1 MKKNLSL
8 LCLVAMLFE
17 VHTALAGDVK
27 TEKVTLVG
35 KRIVEFVPEGYDAYR
50 TPSLML
56 VREPEK
62 IGEVPQ
68 NWTLIPQF
76 TSVDGKANASLNVPA
91 GTSLYGGGEVTGPLL
106 RNGQKIKLWNTDN
119 GMYRVD
125 GGSRLYQTHPWV
137 LGVRP
142 DGTAFGVLFDSF
154 WKAELITNSD
164 KIEFNTEGAPFRTY
178 VIDRKTPQEVLKGL
192 AELTGTISMP
202 PRWSLG
208 YHQSRFSYVPEARVK
223 EVADTFREKKIPC
236 DVIVVVAFGQIL
248 SKEILD
254 YPKFGCI
261 NVHASLLPR
270 WRGAAPMQ
278 WAILE
283 GDEKTGVTTM
293 QMAEGLDTGDMLLKA
308 ETVIEKEDTAETIHD
323 RLSEMGKDLLL
334 ETLEKVEKGEIVPQ
348 KQDDSLSCYA
358 KMLKKDMGK
367 IDMNWDAAKVERY
380 IRGMN
385 SWPSAY
391 TTFRGKTLKLW
402 RANVLAENTG
412 EKPGTVVDVLK
423 NSFIVQTGDGC
434 LEFLEVQLEGKKRMD
449 AGSFLRGVKIEK
461 GDCLC

>member
-1 MKKNLSL
+1 MNVIFMGTPDFSVPVLEGLIASKEHTVTAVVTQPDKARGRSGK
-8 LCLVAMLFE
+8 LVF
-17 VHTALAGDVK
+17 
-27 TEKVTLVG
+27 
-35 KRIVEFVPEGYDAYR
+35 
-50 TPSLML
+50 TP
-56 VREPEK
+56 
-62 IGEVPQ
+62 
-68 NWTLIPQF
+68 
-76 TSVDGKANASLNVPA
+76 
-91 GTSLYGGGEVTGPLL
+91 
-106 RNGQKIKLWNTDN
+106 
-119 GMYRVD
+119 
-125 GGSRLYQTHPWV
+125 
-137 LGVRP
+137 
-142 DGTAFGVLFDSF
+142 
-154 WKAELITNSD
+154 
-164 KIEFNTEGAPFRTY
+164 
-178 VIDRKTPQEVLKGL
+178 
-192 AELTGTISMP
+192 
-202 PRWSLG
+202 
-208 YHQSRFSYVPEARVK
+208 VK
-223 EVADTFREKKIPC
+223 EVAVENDIPVYTPARVKDAEFVEQLRKIPC
-236 DVIVVVAFGQIL
+236 DVIVVVAFGQLL

-254 YPKFGCI
+254 YPKYGCI

-293 QMAEGLDTGDMLLKA
+293 QMSEGLDTGDMLLKA

-323 RLSEMGKDLLL
+323 RLSRMGKYLLL

-348 KQDDSLSCYA
+348 KQDDILSCYA

-391 TTFRGKTLKLW
+391 AEFRGKTLKLW
-402 RANVLAENTG
+402 RANVLPWNTG
-412 EKPGTVVDVLK
+412 HKPGMVVDVLK

-434 LEFLEVQLEGKKRMD
+434 LELLEVQLEGKKRMD

>member
-1 MKKNLSL
+1 MRVIFMGTPDFSVGTLEAIIEAGHEVA
-8 LCLVAMLFE
+8 LV
-17 VHTALAGDVK
+17 
-27 TEKVTLVG
+27 VTQPDKPKG
-35 KRIVEFVPEGYDAYR
+35 R
-50 TPSLML
+50 
-56 VREPEK
+56 
-62 IGEVPQ
+62 
-68 NWTLIPQF
+68 
-76 TSVDGKANASLNVPA
+76 GKAMQ
-91 GTSLYGGGEVTGPLL
+91 Y
-106 RNGQKIKLWNTDN
+106 
-119 GMYRVD
+119 
-125 GGSRLYQTHPWV
+125 
-137 LGVRP
+137 
-142 DGTAFGVLFDSF
+142 
-154 WKAELITNSD
+154 
-164 KIEFNTEGAPFRTY
+164 
-178 VIDRKTPQEVLKGL
+178 TP
-192 AELTGTISMP
+192 
-202 PRWSLG
+202 
-208 YHQSRFSYVPEARVK
+208 VK
-223 EVADTFREKKIPC
+223 ECALSHGIEVFQPVKIRETANIEYLRKFNADI
-236 DVIVVVAFGQIL
+236 IIVVAFGQIL

-434 LEFLEVQLEGKKRMD
+434 LELLEVQLEGKKRMD

-461 GDCLC
+461 GPRAFQG

>member
-1 MKKNLSL
+1 MKVIFMGTPDFAVGTLKA
-8 LCLVAMLFE
+8 LVEAGHE
-17 VHTALAGDVK
+17 VAAVVTQPDKPKGRSKELVFSPVK
-27 TEKVTLVG
+27 QEAVKLGIEVLQ
-35 KRIVEFVPEGYDAYR
+35 
-50 TPSLML
+50 
-56 VREPEK
+56 PEK
-62 IGEVPQ
+62 
-68 NWTLIPQF
+68 
-76 TSVDGKANASLNVPA
+76 A
-91 GTSLYGGGEVTGPLL
+91 
-106 RNGQKIKLWNTDN
+106 RNEEFIEKL
-119 GMYRVD
+119 
-125 GGSRLYQTHPWV
+125 
-137 LGVRP
+137 
-142 DGTAFGVLFDSF
+142 
-154 WKAELITNSD
+154 
-164 KIEFNTEGAPFRTY
+164 RTY
-178 VIDRKTPQEVLKGL
+178 N
-192 AELTGTISMP
+192 
-202 PRWSLG
+202 
-208 YHQSRFSYVPEARVK
+208 
-223 EVADTFREKKIPC
+223 ADIF
-236 DVIVVVAFGQIL
+236 VVVAFGQIL